1 MRFCEIPKFMMLLFH
16 SFTQVNKVSSVN
28 LYNWLCGTSSFA
40 QALCSENHSGH
51 SIIRGIV
58 FMKTAHRSNFGLR
71 PLMSSGVLLPPPAM
85 GVNHSIT
92 RLIMI
97 IMNISATPCP
107 MSLRRLQKALGLS
120 QVYSYVVSI
129 NLTNNKY
136 RKQAFDTFLFSFN
149 TL

>member
-1 MRFCEIPKFMMLLFH
+1 MMLLFH
-16 SFTQVNKVSSVN
+16 SFTKVNRVSSVN
-28 LYNWLCGTSSFA
+28 LYKWLCGTSSYA
-40 QALCSENHSGH
+40 QSFCSENHSGQ

-71 PLMSSGVLLPPPAM
+71 PLMSSSVLIPPQATGINPS
-85 GVNHSIT
+85 VSE
-92 RLIMI
+92 LIMI
-97 IMNISATPCP
+97 IKTISGALCP
-107 MSLRRLQKALGLS
+107 MSLRRLQKALRLN

-136 RKQAFDTFLFSFN
+136 RKQAFHTFLFSFN